1 MKSIIEYFLS
11 KSIFVNLL
19 TVLIILAGSFLAVKM
34 NREAFPNIN
43 FDIVS
48 ISTLYLGAS
57 PQEVEKLVTNPLEK
71 AIKEVDGI
79 KEYRSASIE
88 GRSGIV
94 ITLDPDTKD
103 TQKVVDD
110 IKSAIDR
117 VEDLPEEV
125 EDPIV
130 TEITTARTPVI
141 EVSITLKDDD
151 GSVEAEKKLRA
162 QAKIV
167 EQALLDISGVAKVSR
182 RGWRETE
189 MQVDILPNSL
199 FGFYL
204 TGQDVIGAL
213 RNRNVNV
220 PGGNITGLDKE
231 IILRT
236 IGEFDTPEEISKVH
250 VRGNE
255 IGNAIRIQDIARV
268 TEGLREADYIEN
280 VNGTK
285 TVALTVLK
293 RQSADAIKVVDSV
306 KSTVEKFRKGSPE
319 FQYAFVND
327 LSKYIRRRLNVLI
340 SNAAFGMILVTGSL
354 FFFLGWR
361 VALMT
366 ALGIPVSFGATFFIM
381 DQFGLTLNLISM
393 FGLVL
398 VVGILVDDAIII
410 CENVY
415 RYIEEG
421 LPPYEATLK
430 GTLEVVSPVTATV
443 TTTIAA
449 FAPLLFM
456 PGIFGKFVFS
466 IPLVVII
473 ALCASLAEAFFIL
486 PNHLYDINKGG
497 VKAGEIKEESGWFS
511 KFRNTKYVPALR
523 FALNNP
529 WKMTIGIVALL
540 IASFIIQFLFSKF
553 KLFPGSV
560 DQFYVKVTAKTGASL
575 NETYRY
581 LEVIEKEIAK
591 VPGEDLENYA
601 TRVGI
606 IQANPNDPFT
616 KRGKHYGMVMAY
628 LTAEENRKKCHKT
641 DDIIQKLRRKT
652 LWLLNETSRKIE
664 EEKIQKEAEQTKN
677 PCDIPEPTVIPE
689 EFESLRG
696 KLVALEYEKVSG
708 GPPVGKPVAIEIR
721 GDSYDTLLKIAA
733 EYKGVLQRV
742 KGVTDIADDFN
753 EGKDEVR
760 IKVSESLASTAGVS
774 VFRVAQA
781 INTAFQ
787 GTVATKI
794 KRTDEEVEVKV
805 RFPESYRKSVD
816 SLNHVYV
823 SNSIGKMIPVSRLV
837 TMQRLPGVSN
847 INHLDGKRLIT
858 VTANLAGGKQANSSE
873 ANAFAK
879 KIAEEEKIIDKYPG
893 YIVRF
898 GGENK
903 DTEESMGS
911 LGFLFLMALLIM
923 YIIIASQFGS
933 LMQPLVIGS
942 AIPFSFIGVIL
953 AFVSHGESF
962 GFLAMLGIVG
972 LAGVVVNDSIVL
984 VDFANTLRRE
994 NPNKNIKDILIDTGN
1009 LRLRAVTL
1017 TTVTTVLG
1025 LLPTAYGIGGYD
1037 PFLVP
1042 MALAFGWGLAFASII
1057 TLLMVP
1063 VFYLHL
1069 YNFQNWFSSKRK
1081 QFQAWLDQFSGK
1093 KKGSHRGAVYFPS
1106 PEFSSEPDPV
1116 LTNNKGK
1123 KKK

>member
-1 MKSIIEYFLS
+1 MKTILEYFLS

-19 TVLIILAGSFLAVKM
+19 TFLIIMFGGLTAILM

-48 ISTLYLGAS
+48 ISTLYPGAS

-94 ITLDPDTKD
+94 VTLDPDAKD
-103 TQKVVDD
+103 SQKVVDD

-117 VEDLPEEV
+117 VEDIPEDA

-141 EVSITLKDDD
+141 EVSVTLKNDD
-151 GSVEAEKKLRA
+151 GSVESEKKLKA
-162 QAKIV
+162 HAKIV
-167 EQALLDISGVAKVSR
+167 EQSLLDISGVAKVVR
-182 RGWRETE
+182 RGWRDTE
-189 MQVDILPNSL
+189 MQVDLNPSSLNSH
-199 FGFYL
+199 YL
-204 TGQDVIGAL
+204 TGQDVISAL

-220 PGGNITGLDKE
+220 PGGNVTGSENE

-236 IGEFDTPEEISKVH
+236 VGEFDTPEEISRVH

-255 IGNAIRIQDIARV
+255 IGYAIRVQDVSKV
-268 TEGLREADYIEN
+268 TEGLKEADYLEN
-280 VNGTK
+280 VNGRK

-293 RQSADAIKVVDSV
+293 RQSSDAIKVVDDV
-306 KSTVEKFRKGSPE
+306 KKTVEKFRQNNKE
-319 FQYAFVND
+319 FEYAFVND

-340 SNAAFGMILVTGSL
+340 SNAGFGMVLVTASL

-366 ALGIPVSFGATFFIM
+366 ALGIPVSFGATFILM
-381 DQFGLTLNLISM
+381 NYFGLTLNLISM

-449 FAPLLFM
+449 FAPMLFM
-456 PGIFGKFVFS
+456 SGIFGKFVYS

-473 ALCASLAEAFFIL
+473 ALCASLSEAFFIL
-486 PNHLYDINKGG
+486 PNHLYDINKRN
-497 VKAGEIKEESGWFS
+497 VKTGEIKGESGWFAR
-511 KFRNTKYVPALR
+511 FRNTKYIPVLKFSLAH
-523 FALNNP
+523 P
-529 WKMTIGIVALL
+529 WAMTFGIVGLL
-540 IASFIIQFLFSKF
+540 IVSFIILANYPRF

-560 DQFYVKVTAKTGASL
+560 DQFYAKITAKTGASL
-575 NETYRY
+575 TETYRY
-581 LEVIEKEIAK
+581 LKVIEKEIAK
-591 VPGEDLENYA
+591 IPPEDLENFA

-616 KRGKHYGMVMAY
+616 KRGKHFGMTMAY

-641 DDIIQKLRRKT
+641 DDIIRRLRKKT
-652 LWLLNETSRKIE
+652 LWLLNDESRKIE
-664 EEKIQKEAEQTKN
+664 EGRIKKETADKKDE
-677 PCDIPEPTVIPE
+677 CDTDEPTAIPE
-689 EFESLRG
+689 EFASLRG
-696 KLVALEYEKVSG
+696 KLVALEYEKLSG
-708 GPPVGKPVAIEIR
+708 GPPVGKPIAIEIR
-721 GDSYDTLLKIAA
+721 GDEYDTLLKIAA
-733 EYKGVLQRV
+733 EYKDVLGKV
-742 KGVTDIADDFN
+742 NGVTDIADDFN

-774 VFRVAQA
+774 VSRVAQA

-805 RFPESYRKSVD
+805 RFPESYRQSVG

-823 SNSIGKMIPVSRLV
+823 SNLQGKMIPVSRLI
-837 TMQRLPGVSN
+837 TIQKNPGFSN
-847 INHLDGKRLIT
+847 INHLDGKRVMT
-858 VTANLAGGKQANSSE
+858 VSANLASGKNTNPSKANSES
-873 ANAFAK
+873 K
-879 KIAEEEKIIDKYPG
+879 KLADARKILEKYPG
-893 YIVRF
+893 YTVRF

-903 DTEESMGS
+903 DTDDSFKS
-911 LGFLFLMALLIM
+911 LGLAFAAAFLII
-923 YIIIASQFGS
+923 YIILASLFGS
-933 LMQPLVIGS
+933 LLQPLVVVS

-953 AFVSHGESF
+953 AFVSHGEYF
-962 GFLAMLGIVG
+962 GFLAFLGIVG
-972 LAGVVVNDSIVL
+972 LSGVVVNDSIVL
-984 VDFANTLRRE
+984 VDFANSLRKN
-994 NPNKNIKDILIDTGN
+994 NPNKDIIEVLLETGN
-1009 LRLRAVTL
+1009 LRLRAVIL

-1025 LLPTAYGIGGYD
+1025 LLPTAYGIGGFD

-1042 MALAFGWGLAFASII
+1042 MALAFGWGLAFASLV
-1057 TLLMVP
+1057 TLVMVP

-1069 YNFQNWFSSKRK
+1069 YRYQTWFSGLSERIWNTKPK
-1081 QFQAWLDQFSGK
+1081 SVTYSFASSPTPQKEK
-1093 KKGSHRGAVYFPS
+1093 KKR
-1106 PEFSSEPDPV
+1106 
-1116 LTNNKGK
+1116 
-1123 KKK
+1123 

>member
-19 TVLIILAGSFLAVKM
+19 TFLIIVAGGFKAFTM

-48 ISTLYLGAS
+48 VSTLYLGAS

-71 AIKEVDGI
+71 AVKEVDGI

-94 ITLDPDTKD
+94 ITLDPDVKD

-117 VEDLPEEV
+117 VEDLPEEA
-125 EDPIV
+125 EDPLV

-151 GSVEAEKKLRA
+151 GSVEAEKRLRA

-167 EQALLDISGVAKVSR
+167 EQALLDISGVAKISR

-189 MQVDILPNSL
+189 MQVDIFPSSL

-204 TGQDVIGAL
+204 TGQDVINAL
-213 RNRNVNV
+213 KNRNVNV
-220 PGGNITGLDKE
+220 PGGNITGSDKE

-255 IGNAIRIQDIARV
+255 IGNAIRIQDVAKV
-268 TEGLREADYIEN
+268 SEGLREADYIEN

-293 RQSADAIKVVDSV
+293 RQSADAILVVDSV
-306 KSTVEKFRKGSPE
+306 KATVEKFKKSTPE

-327 LSKYIRRRLNVLI
+327 LSKYIKRRLNVLV

-366 ALGIPVSFGATFFIM
+366 ALGIPVSFGATFLIM
-381 DQFGLTLNLISM
+381 DQFGITLNLISM

-473 ALCASLAEAFFIL
+473 ALCASLMEAFFIL

-497 VKAGEIKEESGWFS
+497 VKSGEIKEESGWFA
-511 KFRNTKYVPALR
+511 KFRNTKYIPTLR
-523 FALNNP
+523 FALHHP
-529 WKMTIGIVALL
+529 KMMTFGIVALL
-540 IASFIIQFLFSKF
+540 ILSFVILKLFSSF

-560 DQFYVKVTAKTGASL
+560 DQFYVKVTGKTGANL
-575 NETYRY
+575 TETYRY
-581 LEVIEKEIAK
+581 LSVIENEIAK
-591 VPGEDLENYA
+591 IPSEDLENYA

-616 KRGKHYGMVMAY
+616 KRGKHFGMVMAY

-641 DDIIQKLRRKT
+641 DDIVQRLRRRT
-652 LWLLNETSRKIE
+652 LWLLNETSRQIEEKKIE
-664 EEKIQKEAEQTKN
+664 EESKGKKN
-677 PCDIPEPTVIPE
+677 TCDSPEPVVIPE
-689 EFESLRG
+689 EFASLRG
-696 KLVALEYEKVSG
+696 KLISLEYEKVSG

-721 GDSYDTLLKIAA
+721 GDNYDTLLKIAA
-733 EYKGVLQRV
+733 DYKKVLGQIN
-742 KGVTDIADDFN
+742 GVTDITDDFN

-774 VFRVAQA
+774 VARVAQA

-847 INHLDGKRLIT
+847 INHLDGKRLVT
-858 VTANLAGGKQANSSE
+858 VTGNLAAGNQSNSKFV
-873 ANAFAK
+873 NDQAK
-879 KIAEEEKIIDKYPG
+879 KLALKEKIIDKYPG

-933 LMQPLVIGS
+933 LMQPFVIGS

-953 AFVSHGESF
+953 AFVSHGEPF

-984 VDFANTLRRE
+984 VDFANSLRKE
-994 NPNKNIKDILIDTGN
+994 YPNKDIIEILLDTGN

-1042 MALAFGWGLAFASII
+1042 MALAFGWGLAFASVI
-1057 TLLMVP
+1057 TLVMVP
-1063 VFYLHL
+1063 VFYLNM
-1069 YNFQNWFSSKRK
+1069 YRFQTWFSEKKQRVFGRKRR
-1081 QFQAWLDQFSGK
+1081 QEPEYSYMPTSISENGK
-1093 KKGSHRGAVYFPS
+1093 KKR
-1106 PEFSSEPDPV
+1106 
-1116 LTNNKGK
+1116 K
-1123 KKK
+1123 

>member
-1 MKSIIEYFLS
+1 MKTILEYFLS
-11 KSIFVNLL
+11 KTIFVNLL
-19 TVLIILAGSFLAVKM
+19 TFLIIFFGGLAAVRM

-48 ISTLYLGAS
+48 VSTLYLGAS

-94 ITLDPDTKD
+94 ITLDPDTKN

-117 VEDLPEEV
+117 VEDLPEEA

-141 EVSITLKDDD
+141 EVSVTLKKDD
-151 GSVEAEKKLRA
+151 GSVEAEKRLRQ

-167 EQALLDISGVAKVSR
+167 EQALLDISGVAKVAR

-189 MQVDILPNSL
+189 MQVDILPGSL
-199 FGFYL
+199 NGLYL
-204 TGQDVIGAL
+204 TGQDVINAL
-213 RNRNVNV
+213 KNRNVNV
-220 PGGNITGLDKE
+220 PGGNIVGLEKE
-231 IILRT
+231 VILRT
-236 IGEFDTPEEISKVH
+236 IGEFDTPDEISKVH

-255 IGNAIRIQDIARV
+255 IGNAIRIHDIARV
-268 TEGLREADYIEN
+268 TEGLREADYVEN
-280 VNGTK
+280 VNGKK
-285 TVALTVLK
+285 TIALTVLK
-293 RQSADAIKVVDSV
+293 RQSSDAIKVVDEV
-306 KSTVEKFRKGSPE
+306 KETVRKFGESNPE
-319 FQYAFVND
+319 FEYAFVND

-340 SNAAFGMILVTGSL
+340 SNATFGMILVTASL

-366 ALGIPVSFGATFFIM
+366 ALGIPVSFGATFILM
-381 DQFGLTLNLISM
+381 NQFGLTLNLISM

-449 FAPLLFM
+449 FAPMLFM
-456 PGIFGKFVFS
+456 SGIFGKFVFS

-473 ALCASLAEAFFIL
+473 ALCASLSEAFFIL
-486 PNHLYDINKGG
+486 PNHLYDINKRN
-497 VKAGEIKEESGWFS
+497 VKTGEIKGESGWFAR
-511 KFRNTKYVPALR
+511 FRNTKYIPVLKYALKH
-523 FALNNP
+523 P
-529 WKMTIGIVALL
+529 WLMSWGVFGLL
-540 IASFIIQFLFSKF
+540 IASFVILAGYPRF

-560 DQFYVKVTAKTGASL
+560 DQFYVKISAKTGSSL
-575 NETYRY
+575 PETYRY
-581 LEVIEKEIAK
+581 LKVLEQEISQIPK
-591 VPGEDLENYA
+591 EDLENYA

-616 KRGKHYGMVMAY
+616 KRGKHFGMVMAY

-641 DDIIQKLRRKT
+641 DDIIKRLRKRT
-652 LWLLNETSRKIE
+652 LWLLNETSRKQE
-664 EEKIQKEAEQTKN
+664 EEKILKEAEGQKDECAGHD
-677 PCDIPEPTVIPE
+677 PVVIPE
-689 EFESLRG
+689 EFASLRG
-696 KLVALEYEKVSG
+696 KLLSLEYEKISG

-733 EYKGVLQRV
+733 EYKEILGKVDGVA
-742 KGVTDIADDFN
+742 DIADDFN

-760 IKVSESLASTAGVS
+760 IRVSESLASTAGVS

-805 RFPESYRKSVD
+805 RFPESYRTSVEN
-816 SLNHVYV
+816 LNHVFV
-823 SNSIGKMIPVSRLV
+823 SNIAGKMIPVSRLV
-837 TMQRLPGVSN
+837 TMQKNPGVSN
-847 INHLDGKRLIT
+847 INHLDSKRLVT
-858 VTANLAGGKQANSSE
+858 VSANLTGKSTNPRL
-873 ANAFAK
+873 ANAQAK
-879 KIAEEEKIIDKYPG
+879 KLADERKILDKYPG
-893 YIVRF
+893 YTVRF

-903 DTEESMGS
+903 DTDESFAS
-911 LGFLFLMALLIM
+911 LGIAFGAAFIII
-923 YIIIASQFGS
+923 YIILASLFGS
-933 LMQPLVIGS
+933 LLQPVVVVS

-953 AFVSHGESF
+953 AFVSHGEYF
-962 GFLAMLGIVG
+962 GFLAFLGIVG

-994 NPNKNIKDILIDTGN
+994 NPNKDILDVLLETGN
-1009 LRLRAVTL
+1009 LRLRAVIL

-1025 LLPTAYGIGGYD
+1025 LLPTAYGIGGFD

-1042 MALAFGWGLAFASII
+1042 MALAFGWGLAFASLI
-1057 TLLMVP
+1057 TLIMVP

-1069 YNFQNWFSSKRK
+1069 YRYQTWFSKKIEQIFGKRQK
-1081 QFQAWLDQFSGK
+1081 VASTALHYFEPQNYTTTPSGK
-1093 KKGSHRGAVYFPS
+1093 KK
-1106 PEFSSEPDPV
+1106 
-1116 LTNNKGK
+1116 K
-1123 KKK
+1123 